1 MSRNSSNSAVPT
13 SIPAVDRIG
22 ETAPECPPDPSLIAE
37 IEASRTRI
45 RNRLAT
51 LANRLAGPTML
62 TGVVDSGGL
71 DEIDEI
77 DEIDANVRSLIDGD

>member
-1 MSRNSSNSAVPT
+1 
-13 SIPAVDRIG
+13 
-22 ETAPECPPDPSLIAE
+22 
-37 IEASRTRI
+37 
-45 RNRLAT
+45 
-51 LANRLAGPTML
+51 ML